1 MSYVLFCLSA
11 LLLPACARANF
22 LTYLDENGTKHIV
35 QSESEIPEK
44 YRNKVKVSKAGNPEG
59 LHAGATATATA
70 VANPAPAIAAPAG
83 PSDEVL
89 QLQGQLSQV
98 LALQQAQEQ
107 RRLDQIEHAQAY
119 KDQAAAA
126 AKARAA
132 MPPPVVK
139 VGR

>member
-44 YRNKVKVSKAGNPEG
+44 YRNKVK
-59 LHAGATATATA
+59 